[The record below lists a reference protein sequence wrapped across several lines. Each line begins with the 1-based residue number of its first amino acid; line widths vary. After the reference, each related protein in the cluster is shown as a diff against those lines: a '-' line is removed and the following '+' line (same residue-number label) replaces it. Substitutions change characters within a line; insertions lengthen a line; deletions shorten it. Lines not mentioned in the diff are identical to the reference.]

1 VEGNERSLKLP
12 RQPRFTRDGL
22 TVVLVFASMIVA
34 GLSMVQG
41 RTIDSQ
47 RNVIH
52 LLFLDSQE
60 LNAIKVHDQQ
70 QKHSAAANAQ
80 SDQQQKADA
89 RNNCADSKDKSGKG
103 CAVPQAT
110 TPGQPTQEKNR
121 TPEKSGDDNSMPN
134 PQRLLHSI

>member
-70 QKHSAAANAQ
+70 QKHAAAANNQ
-80 SDQQQKADA
+80 GDQQKKADA
-89 RNNCADSKDKSGKG
+89 HNNCADSKDKSGQG

-110 TPGQPTQEKNR
+110 APSQPTQKNH
-121 TPEKSGDDNSMPN
+121 TPEKSDDDNSMPN